1 MIRKPCWSILAAIAI
16 VVAVGGAWGLLRPAR
31 PSVAEADAIPHE
43 PQIRPDYSG
52 LVVPPNIAPLNFSI
66 REPGRRF
73 FVRVASARGAPLE
86 IASHSPNIT
95 IPAGPW
101 RALLEANRGQTLQLE
116 IYVRQDSRWRR
127 YRPIVNR
134 IAEQE
139 IDGYL
144 AYRLIPPV
152 HNKWREVAV
161 YQRELTSY
169 RESLVL
175 DGTSFGTG
183 CVNCHSFAN
192 NDPNQMLIGIR
203 SGEFGHSALLV
214 HEGQVRKIGTRFG
227 YTAWH
232 PSGRL
237 AVYSINRIWQFF
249 HSAGAEVR
257 DVMDVD
263 AGLAYYQVDAEKVKI
278 VPRAADKTRLETYPA
293 WSPDGRYLYY
303 CSAPILWKTG
313 DPVPPPRYAEVQY
326 DLMRIRYDLA
336 SDQWGDPELVLSAEQ
351 TGRSIL
357 QPRISPDGR
366 FLLCCQCRY
375 GSFPIYQPTSDLYML
390 DLDSGKCARL
400 EINSEFSES
409 WHSWSSNGRWIAF
422 SSRRQGGLFT
432 RCYLSFVDEAGRAH
446 KPFLIPQRDPQF
458 YDSLLKTISVPELIT
473 GPVPV
478 TAQRLTQAVVSDQAI
493 AVDGIS
499 GASTPANRGA
509 PWQPIRE

>member
-1 MIRKPCWSILAAIAI
+1 MLAAIAI
-16 VVAVGGAWGLLRPAR
+16 AVTLGGAWAVLRPAR
-31 PSVAEADAIPHE
+31 PSVAEADAVPHE

-52 LVVPPNIAPLNFSI
+52 LVLPPNIAPLNFAI

-73 FVRVASARGAPLE
+73 FVRIVSRRGAPLE
-86 IASHSPNIT
+86 IASRSPTIT
-95 IPAGPW
+95 IPTGAW
-101 RALLEANRGQTLQLE
+101 RALLEANRGQTLRLE
-116 IYVRQDSRWRR
+116 IFVQQDSRWRR

-134 IAEQE
+134 IADQE

-152 HNKWREVAV
+152 YNKWREVAV

-203 SGEFGHSALLV
+203 SEEFGHSALLV

-263 AGLAYYQVDAEKVKI
+263 AGLAYYQVDAENVKI

-390 DLDSGKCARL
+390 DLDSGECTRL

-446 KPFLIPQRDPQF
+446 KPFLVPQRDPQF

-478 TAQRLTQAVVSDQAI
+478 TARQLTQAVVSDQAI

-499 GASTPANRGA
+499 GASAPANHGG